1 MNLPV
6 KHRRLAILLSPS
18 IVLLSLFLLIF
29 QVPLIK
35 HRKQLDAKYHKLAAK
50 VSRLDFQS
58 QTDKL
63 GLLKKESDNLF
74 GQSSHDHGSSERM
87 LASPQVPIDSK
98 GAAVPAAALEELLK
112 LFESHQLVC
121 IATSPLS
128 GLEGRS
134 PASGSPV
141 PSGRSAGPK
150 KDAPVRVQVQV
161 QGSFQAMRE
170 ALLDLKTRSS
180 ALRVSQLEMAE
191 VEAIQEREWLLTV
204 HLKETLP

>member
-1 MNLPV
+1 MNRPV

-18 IVLLSLFLLIF
+18 IVVLSLFLLIF

-35 HRKQLDAKYHKLAAK
+35 QRKQLDARYHKLAAK

-63 GLLKKESDNLF
+63 RLLKKESDSLF
-74 GQSSHDHGSSERM
+74 GQASHDQGSLERM
-87 LASPQVPIDSK
+87 VASPQMPVESK
-98 GAAVPAAALEELLK
+98 GAAVPAAALAELLR
-112 LFESHQLVC
+112 LLESHQLVC

-128 GLEGRS
+128 GLEGRQPANSS
-134 PASGSPV
+134 PD
-141 PSGRSAGPK
+141 PSGRSGGPK

-161 QGSFQAMRE
+161 QGAFQSMRE

-204 HLKETLP
+204 HLKENLP